1 MRDRGKRRRL
11 TCVLHVISLIHEV
24 ALVAS
29 LDVARL
35 KEQFVKIAIVTDST
49 CDWALDEFAR
59 RNVEMVPLKIC
70 FSNESFA
77 DQIEIST
84 DEFYDRMIDAV
95 DLPSTSQPSPHDFA
109 KLFERLAEEGY
120 EGAVCLHIAL
130 PLSGTPQVAG
140 IAGADAPLDVRVI
153 DTRCAT
159 APLGLM
165 VDAACELRDS
175 GASLD
180 DMCEKLVAFRDATRT
195 VLVPDSLDNLVR
207 GGRFPE
213 EAAKQASVLN
223 MRMMLTFN
231 EEDGKVGVIGK
242 SKGAKGAI
250 RDTAAFIE
258 NYAAEHG
265 RTRLRLVHCRNPKA
279 VETLIDTLTKSKVD
293 FEVISIDPCGAT
305 IATHLGIGA
314 FGVAMAPAARCE

>member
-1 MRDRGKRRRL
+1 
-11 TCVLHVISLIHEV
+11 
-24 ALVAS
+24 
-29 LDVARL
+29 
-35 KEQFVKIAIVTDST
+35 
-49 CDWALDEFAR
+49 
-59 RNVEMVPLKIC
+59 
-70 FSNESFA
+70 
-77 DQIEIST
+77 
-84 DEFYDRMIDAV
+84 MIDAV
-95 DLPSTSQPSPHDFA
+95 DLPSTIAAFA
-109 KLFERLAEEGY
+109 ARFRRSCSSVWLKRATK
-120 EGAVCLHIAL
+120 APCACHIAL

-250 RDTAAFIE
+250 KDTAAFIE

-265 RTRLRLVHCRNPKA
+265 RTAFAWCIV
-279 VETLIDTLTKSKVD
+279 
-293 FEVISIDPCGAT
+293 AT
-305 IATHLGIGA
+305 QK
-314 FGVAMAPAARCE
+314 R

>member
-1 MRDRGKRRRL
+1 M
-11 TCVLHVISLIHEV
+11 LHAISLIH
-24 ALVAS
+24 AGPLVAS

-180 DMCEKLVAFRDATRT
+180 DMCEKL
-195 VLVPDSLDNLVR
+195 
-207 GGRFPE
+207 GRFP
-213 EAAKQASVLN
+213 
-223 MRMMLTFN
+223 
-231 EEDGKVGVIGK
+231 
-242 SKGAKGAI
+242 
-250 RDTAAFIE
+250 
-258 NYAAEHG
+258 
-265 RTRLRLVHCRNPKA
+265 
-279 VETLIDTLTKSKVD
+279 
-293 FEVISIDPCGAT
+293 
-305 IATHLGIGA
+305 
-314 FGVAMAPAARCE
+314 

>member
-1 MRDRGKRRRL
+1 M
-11 TCVLHVISLIHEV
+11 
-24 ALVAS
+24 
-29 LDVARL
+29 
-35 KEQFVKIAIVTDST
+35 
-49 CDWALDEFAR
+49 
-59 RNVEMVPLKIC
+59 
-70 FSNESFA
+70 
-77 DQIEIST
+77 
-84 DEFYDRMIDAV
+84 
-95 DLPSTSQPSPHDFA
+95 
-109 KLFERLAEEGY
+109 AEEGY

-242 SKGAKGAI
+242 SKGAKGASQKTPP
-250 RDTAAFIE
+250 RSSKTMPP
-258 NYAAEHG
+258 NTG
-265 RTRLRLVHCRNPKA
+265 RTPPSLGALPQPKSGRNFDRHA
-279 VETLIDTLTKSKVD
+279 N
-293 FEVISIDPCGAT
+293 
-305 IATHLGIGA
+305 
-314 FGVAMAPAARCE
+314 

>member
-1 MRDRGKRRRL
+1 M
-11 TCVLHVISLIHEV
+11 
-24 ALVAS
+24 
-29 LDVARL
+29 
-35 KEQFVKIAIVTDST
+35 KIAIVTDST

-159 APLGLM
+159 ARPYGRCCLR
-165 VDAACELRDS
+165 AAR
-175 GASLD
+175 
-180 DMCEKLVAFRDATRT
+180 FRRK
-195 VLVPDSLDNLVR
+195 PRRYVR
-207 GGRFPE
+207 KACRFP
-213 EAAKQASVLN
+213 
-223 MRMMLTFN
+223 
-231 EEDGKVGVIGK
+231 
-242 SKGAKGAI
+242 
-250 RDTAAFIE
+250 
-258 NYAAEHG
+258 
-265 RTRLRLVHCRNPKA
+265 
-279 VETLIDTLTKSKVD
+279 
-293 FEVISIDPCGAT
+293 
-305 IATHLGIGA
+305 
-314 FGVAMAPAARCE
+314 

>member
-1 MRDRGKRRRL
+1 
-11 TCVLHVISLIHEV
+11 
-24 ALVAS
+24 
-29 LDVARL
+29 
-35 KEQFVKIAIVTDST
+35 
-49 CDWALDEFAR
+49 
-59 RNVEMVPLKIC
+59 MVPLKIC

-180 DMCEKLVAFRDATRT
+180 DMCEKLVAFRDATCT

-250 RDTAAFIE
+250 KDTAAFIE

-293 FEVISIDPCGAT
+293 FEVVSIDPCGAT

>member
-1 MRDRGKRRRL
+1 MSDARRSAASKIPFVGQCADRGKRRKL

-109 KLFERLAEEGY
+109 KLFERLTEEGY

-140 IAGADAPLDVRVI
+140 IAGADASLDVRVI

-231 EEDGKVGVIGK
+231 EEDGKVGVIGQVEGRERSHQRHRRIHRK
-242 SKGAKGAI
+242 LC
-250 RDTAAFIE
+250 R
-258 NYAAEHG
+258 
-265 RTRLRLVHCRNPKA
+265 RTRPHPPSLGALSQPKSGRNFDRHA
-279 VETLIDTLTKSKVD
+279 N
-293 FEVISIDPCGAT
+293 
-305 IATHLGIGA
+305 
-314 FGVAMAPAARCE
+314 

>member
-1 MRDRGKRRRL
+1 M
-11 TCVLHVISLIHEV
+11 LHVISLIH
-24 ALVAS
+24 AGPLVAS

-180 DMCEKLVAFRDATRT
+180 DMCEKLVAFRDATCT

-213 EAAKQASVLN
+213 EAAKPGQRV
-223 MRMMLTFN
+223 
-231 EEDGKVGVIGK
+231 
-242 SKGAKGAI
+242 
-250 RDTAAFIE
+250 
-258 NYAAEHG
+258 EHAYDAHVQRG
-265 RTRLRLVHCRNPKA
+265 RRQGWRYRQVEGHERSHQRHRRVHRKLCRRTRPHPPSLGALPQPKGGRNFDRHA
-279 VETLIDTLTKSKVD
+279 N
-293 FEVISIDPCGAT
+293 
-305 IATHLGIGA
+305 
-314 FGVAMAPAARCE
+314 

>member
-1 MRDRGKRRRL
+1 M
-11 TCVLHVISLIHEV
+11 
-24 ALVAS
+24 
-29 LDVARL
+29 
-35 KEQFVKIAIVTDST
+35 
-49 CDWALDEFAR
+49 
-59 RNVEMVPLKIC
+59 
-70 FSNESFA
+70 
-77 DQIEIST
+77 
-84 DEFYDRMIDAV
+84 
-95 DLPSTSQPSPHDFA
+95 
-109 KLFERLAEEGY
+109 FERSADEGY

-140 IAGADAPLDVRVI
+140 IAGADAPIDVRVI

-180 DMCEKLVAFRDATRT
+180 DMCEKLVAFRDATCT

-250 RDTAAFIE
+250 KDTAAFIE

-293 FEVISIDPCGAT
+293 FEVVSIDPCGAT